1 MSITPK
7 EKEIIFLSQSTF
19 NLLRLKPNY
28 MICFC
33 SKTQNI
39 NKKMVHSF
47 NNFSHSYGCIKKINM
62 YSQMEDEI
70 ENFRK
75 LSFMPTVSLLRAQK
89 DLEGIKS
96 TRSNRN
102 ISLDNLISDI
112 KNNLNSIDLLA
123 YRIEMSTIGSNIGT
137 VYNIIRRLNQ
147 PKFFI
152 SMDYVTYKNIFIEN
166 LIYLNSLIKGNTI
179 QDLYSNITIEIIL
192 KQLFI
197 KGSLN
202 KHCLPSSIDYKK
214 FINNN
219 GIFLLKESN
228 LKDLFII
235 SEIEGRKMLTKLI
248 KLDKF
253 SPLFIATLKYL
264 TNKL

>member
-1 MSITPK
+1 
-7 EKEIIFLSQSTF
+7 
-19 NLLRLKPNY
+19 
-28 MICFC
+28 
-33 SKTQNI
+33 
-39 NKKMVHSF
+39 MVHSF

-112 KNNLNSIDLLA
+112 KNNLNSIDLLV

-179 QDLYSNITIEIIL
+179 QDPYSNITIEIIL
-192 KQLFI
+192 KHLFI
-197 KGSLN
+197 KGSFN
-202 KHCLPSSIDYKK
+202 KHCLPSSIDYLK

-219 GIFLLKESN
+219 GIFLLKKTYLLFQK
-228 LKDLFII
+228 LKVV
-235 SEIEGRKMLTKLI
+235 RC
-248 KLDKF
+248 
-253 SPLFIATLKYL
+253 
-264 TNKL
+264 